1 MLGGRTRMKATE
13 TGKDKVRKI
22 CDVLKKE
29 TLEPALKE
37 AEEIVVAAKGQAEQ
51 IIAAA
56 KRQATALKEEAGRE
70 IERQKNVFHSSL
82 SQACKQALEAL
93 KQDIEQK
100 LFNKQLAALIR
111 KETQNPHVLGEL
123 ITAVVKGIEKEGI
136 DVVLSAYIPAVI
148 PARSVN
154 ALLIREILEK
164 LREKG
169 VLIGPITGGIE
180 VKLHKENIT
189 IDLSDK
195 ALEGFVAQYI
205 RKDFREMLFG

>member
-1 MLGGRTRMKATE
+1 MKATE
-13 TGKDKVRKI
+13 MGKDKVKRI
-22 CDVLKKE
+22 CDVLKRE

-37 AEEIVVAAKGQAEQ
+37 AESLIVAAKGQAEQ

-56 KRQATALKEEAGRE
+56 KGQAAAIREEAQRE

-82 SQACKQALEAL
+82 SQACKQALESL
-93 KQDIEQK
+93 KQEIEHK
-100 LFNKQLAALIR
+100 LFNKELGALMGREI
-111 KETQNPHVLGEL
+111 QNPHVLAEF
-123 ITAVVKGIEKEGI
+123 ITAVVKSIEKEGI
-136 DVVLSAYIPAVI
+136 DVDLSAYVPAVV

-154 ALLIREILEK
+154 VLLMREIMER

-169 VLIGPITGGIE
+169 VLIGSMTGGIE

-195 ALEGFVAQYI
+195 ALESFLARYI